1 MTNDE
6 LAVKLAQMEGFL
18 QGVGESVKRIEAAVD
33 KVIAIDRAV
42 AEHAIRFESQGRE
55 IRDLGHDIKN
65 CQQQHVVSAELQSK
79 RTDKL
84 EDDANQVRGV
94 LLAMKIFSGVMA
106 SLLMVCA
113 GWVYNRAE
121 LNYTVNNA
129 QAHEIADLRR
139 EVGAMQKELGK

>member
-18 QGVGESVKRIEAAVD
+18 QGVGESVKRIEGAID
-33 KVIAIDRAV
+33 KVIAIDRTV

-65 CQQQHVVSAELQSK
+65 CHQQHTLAAELQGK

-84 EDDANQVRGV
+84 EDDANQVRGAV
-94 LLAMKIFSGVMA
+94 YAMRIFSGFAVFLVMTA
-106 SLLMVCA
+106 LTWA
-113 GWVYNRAE
+113 YNRIEKNTE
-121 LNYTVNNA
+121 LNAA

-139 EVGAMQKELGK
+139 EVGVMQKELGK

>member
-1 MTNDE
+1 VTNDE

-18 QGVGESVKRIEAAVD
+18 QGVGESVKRIEGAID

-65 CQQQHVVSAELQSK
+65 CQQQHIVAAELQSK

-84 EDDANQVRGV
+84 EDDANQVRGAV
-94 LLAMKIFSGVMA
+94 YAMRIFSGFAVFLVMTA
-106 SLLMVCA
+106 MTWA
-113 GWVYNRAE
+113 YNRIEKNTE
-121 LNYTVNNA
+121 LNAA

-139 EVGAMQKELGK
+139 EVGAVQKELGK